1 MFDRFS
7 ACLQVWISQG
17 SEQPSILNI
26 WLVLNVPK
34 FWIYQGSNYAPS
46 FEYARVTPCSGYAW
60 IIHEHVWIC
69 LNMSGYVWIYL
80 RVPEFKI
87 GGHESWY
94 TLLVFCFLKTCKKI
108 TQKLTHICNI
118 IDIQSF
124 RSQLYKIIIDYL
136 PILAKVTL
144 KQCMGALL
152 ISKCF

>member
-7 ACLQVWISQG
+7 ACLRVWISQG

-46 FEYARVTPCSGYAW
+46 FEYARVTPCSEYAW

-94 TLLVFCFLKTCKKI
+94 TLLVFCFLKTCKKSLKSYPI
-108 TQKLTHICNI
+108 FVKLLTFN
-118 IDIQSF
+118 
-124 RSQLYKIIIDYL
+124 RSGHSCIKS
-136 PILAKVTL
+136 
-144 KQCMGALL
+144 LL
-152 ISKCF
+152 IICQY